1 MNTHKFIRHCFVL
14 MVTIISYGA
23 LKAQTISGV
32 VNDAT
37 GKPAIFSS
45 LALYN
50 AKDTTLVKGAATDEQ
65 GKFELT
71 NMTSGK
77 YFITASFV
85 GFNNV
90 NSKVFEYDGKNLSVE
105 PIALKKSENNLK
117 EVTVTSTKP
126 LIEVKADKL
135 IVNVEGSIN

>member
-1 MNTHKFIRHCFVL
+1 
-14 MVTIISYGA
+14 
-23 LKAQTISGV
+23 
-32 VNDAT
+32 
-37 GKPAIFSS
+37 